1 MSPSPRPYRRSLRG
15 SSHVRLRVGLVL
27 VVMLLSVFGARLFQL
42 QGVDSKSYAKM
53 ANASGLVSLDLPA
66 KRGRILDRNG
76 VPLAESV
83 AGLMVVADPTRT
95 NAHAEEIAK
104 ILSTR
109 LDLDYFDVLGKLTA
123 KNDTT
128 RFVYVA
134 RRVPS
139 TLATS
144 VMDELKKHKYVG
156 VDTRPDPLRTYPAGD
171 VAANLLGFLGDN
183 GKPLSG
189 LELSFDKLL
198 HGTDGKEQYE
208 VGGGNRI
215 PLGDNSEVV
224 PVDGKD
230 LKLTIDRD
238 VQWYAQRV
246 LRTAV
251 ESAKAESG
259 AVVVMDSR
267 TGELLALADYPTFDA
282 NNPGKSPKADRG
294 SRALSDVYEPG
305 SVEKVLTASSLLNAG
320 KVTPRTRFIVPGELH
335 VLDRTIGD
343 WFPHDEIHL
352 TMAGAI
358 ARSSNIGLALAA
370 TQFQPAQLHDYLRR
384 FDLGMPTT
392 IGVPGES
399 TGVLPPRDSWNI
411 LTRAQVAFGQGLSV
425 NALQMATA
433 VNTVA
438 DGGELITP
446 SLIEGRATMNTG
458 TAVGTATATRHRAVS
473 ASAAKQA
480 AEMMEL
486 VTTEGKGTA
495 PGAGIEGY
503 RVAGKTG
510 TAQEVGGACNCY
522 KDGGLDVSFAG
533 FAPAD
538 NPRFTVYAVVKHP
551 GPGASGGGTAGPVFR
566 KVLAYVL
573 QKYAVAPTGTTP
585 PNIPIQWKGK
595 HSDRDATGALTSA
608 SGR

>member
-1 MSPSPRPYRRSLRG
+1 LSPSPRPSRRSLRG

-66 KRGRILDRNG
+66 KRGQILDRNG

-83 AGLMVVADPTRT
+83 AGLMIVADPTRT

-109 LDLDYFDVLGKLTA
+109 LDLDYFDVLGKLTQ

-144 VMDELKKHKYVG
+144 VMDQLKKLKYVG

-171 VAANLLGFLGDN
+171 VAANLLGFLGDS

-224 PVDGKD
+224 PVDGKN

-282 NNPGKSPKADRG
+282 NHPGKSPKADRG

-320 KVTPRTRFIVPGELH
+320 KVTPRTRFIVPGQLH

-384 FDLGMPTT
+384 FDLGVPTT

-399 TGVLPPRDSWNI
+399 TGVLPPRDTWNS

-458 TAVGTATATRHRAVS
+458 TDVGTATASRHRAVS
-473 ASAAKQA
+473 AAAAKQA

-495 PGAGIEGY
+495 PGAGIQGY